1 MVLVLGTD
9 GNNVLVGSVGNDQI
23 LGFGGNDSLYGG
35 LGNDLLEG
43 GTGNDLLADDEGGR
57 DQLFGQE
64 GDDYLQSRDLSGD
77 VIDGGEGR
85 DRAYVERNTTAAIYA
100 DFSEVSGQGS
110 VGPINVG
117 TATTVLNDIERVNLY
132 LGSGND
138 RANIVVSSTRFGSGD
153 FSQVGFGA
161 GTDVLRIS
169 LADFGSAITM
179 SAVPFTPGSN
189 VRFLWGE
196 QEVFSAL
203 SVERVNVTGSSAGDQ
218 LYGLSLNDTLY
229 GGSGSDTLTGGDG
242 RDRLFG
248 GSDNDILSGLSGND
262 LLIGGHGNDALAGDA
277 GHDRLSGGRGVDTL
291 FGGSGRDAFVF
302 DSTRGSSNADV
313 IDDFSAIDDVIHLWS
328 ERFAGLAT
336 GTLAQGAFVANLSGQ
351 AATASQRIIYETDT
365 GRVFHDPDG
374 VGGSARALFATLA
387 PGLTLTAEDFFVF

>member
-1 MVLVLGTD
+1 MVVVLGTD
-9 GNNVLVGSVGNDQI
+9 GNNVLVGSIGNDVI
-23 LGFGGNDSLYGG
+23 LSFGGNDSLYGG

-77 VIDGGEGR
+77 VIDGGDGR
-85 DRAYVERNTTAAIYA
+85 DRAYVERNATAAIYA

-110 VGPINVG
+110 IGPISFG
-117 TATTVLNDIERVNLY
+117 ADSTVLTGIERVNFY

-138 RANIVVSSTRFGSGD
+138 RADIVVSSVRFGNGD

-169 LADFGSAITM
+169 FADFSSDITM
-179 SAVPFTPGSN
+179 SAAPFTPGSN
-189 VRFLWGE
+189 VRFLLGG

-203 SVERVNVTGSSAGDQ
+203 SVERVNVNGSSAGDY
-218 LYGLSLNDTLY
+218 LYGLSLSDTLY
-229 GGSGSDTLTGGDG
+229 GGSGSDTLMGGDG

-262 LLIGGHGNDALAGDA
+262 LLVGGHGHDAVAGDA
-277 GHDRLSGGRGVDTL
+277 GDDRLSGGRGIDTF
-291 FGGSGRDAFVF
+291 FGGFGRDAFIF

-313 IDDFSAIDDVIHLWS
+313 IDDFSAIEDVIHLLA

-336 GTLAQGAFVANLSGQ
+336 GTVAQGAFVANLSGQ
-351 AATASQRIIYETDT
+351 AATAAQRIIYETDT
-365 GRVFHDPDG
+365 GRLFHDPDG
-374 VGGSARALFATLA
+374 VGGNARAIFATLA